1 MAEQRYPIKNNNAG
15 CLFPALSVPAVD
27 SAEILFLFFRHPS
40 NSAPIRHSGFNGRLE
55 IRSSIQLSYG
65 RGIYSIHYII
75 IKYK

>member
-40 NSAPIRHSGFNGRLE
+40 NSAPIRHFGFNVP
-55 IRSSIQLSYG
+55 IRNP
-65 RGIYSIHYII
+65 
-75 IKYK
+75 